1 MLVAAI
7 IAGAAAL
14 ASSAFGAI
22 QSANANRKQRAS
34 NRKQMRQAR
43 TDFNR
48 DYYADLTQRADMR
61 RNLRIQQEQ
70 LQEANTTARQRNV
83 VAGGTT
89 EAEAVAKKATNK
101 ALADSVSR
109 IGAMSQEQK
118 NRAIANYNDARGKAN
133 ASTSAMHQLSAQQG
147 ANLMQS
153 GGNILASAI
162 GSLGTTKA
170 TPQATPQATTPTPA
184 EINPNEI
191 YNVPTPVANPYDP
204 TLLNNNL
211 YA

>member
-1 MLVAAI
+1 MLAAI

-14 ASSAFGAI
+14 GSSAFGAI
-22 QSANANRKQRAS
+22 QSANANRKQRAL

-133 ASTSAMHQLSAQQG
+133 ASTSAMYQLSAQQG

-153 GGNILASAI
+153 GGNVLASAI

-170 TPQATPQATTPTPA
+170 TPQATTPTSA
-184 EINPNEI
+184 DINPNEI
-191 YNVPTPVANPYDP
+191 YNVPNPVANPYDP